1 MTGKRVLVTGAGGFI
16 GRWSVPA
23 LIDRGYEVHAVLS
36 RLTEREVPP
45 QLAGAEIH
53 VADLLSLESVD
64 ALLAGVRPSYLL
76 HFAWIATPGVY
87 WSSPENYRW
96 LEAGR
101 QLLSGFKSHGGIR
114 AVMAGT
120 CAEYDWTQVGLCDER
135 TSPLAGDVG
144 GKVTPYAE
152 CKIAMYRDLERFG
165 RMEGLST
172 AWGRIFFQFGPGE
185 APSRL
190 VSSVI
195 INLLSD
201 HEALCSH
208 GRQVRSFL
216 HVADVGSA
224 FAALLD
230 SEIRGAV
237 NIGSGEAVSLAELL
251 ETIAVQIGRP
261 TLLRLGAR
269 SAAASEPPL
278 LVPNVERLRQ
288 ELSWQP
294 RFNLLDGIAD
304 TIAWW
309 RAELTRSATT
319 GVAAAADLGTL
330 ETATTHKASR

>member
-64 ALLAGVRPSYLL
+64 ALLAGVRPSHLL
-76 HFAWIATPGVY
+76 HFAWIATPGIY

-135 TSPLAGDVG
+135 SSPLAGDVG

-152 CKIAMYRDLERFG
+152 CKSPCTATSNDSAGWKAYRPPGGEY
-165 RMEGLST
+165 
-172 AWGRIFFQFGPGE
+172 FFNSGP
-185 APSRL
+185 
-190 VSSVI
+190 
-195 INLLSD
+195 
-201 HEALCSH
+201 
-208 GRQVRSFL
+208 
-216 HVADVGSA
+216 
-224 FAALLD
+224 
-230 SEIRGAV
+230 
-237 NIGSGEAVSLAELL
+237 
-251 ETIAVQIGRP
+251 
-261 TLLRLGAR
+261 AR
-269 SAAASEPPL
+269 RRAASCH
-278 LVPNVERLRQ
+278 R
-288 ELSWQP
+288 
-294 RFNLLDGIAD
+294 
-304 TIAWW
+304 
-309 RAELTRSATT
+309 
-319 GVAAAADLGTL
+319 
-330 ETATTHKASR
+330 

>member
-1 MTGKRVLVTGAGGFI
+1 MTTRRVLVTGAGGFI

-23 LIDRGYEVHAVLS
+23 LIARGYEVHAVLS
-36 RLTEREVPP
+36 RASERDIPA

-64 ALLAGVRPSYLL
+64 ALLAGVRPSHLL

-87 WSSPENYRW
+87 WTSPDNYRW

-101 QLLSGFKSHGGIR
+101 HLLTGFKGHGGMR

-120 CAEYDWTQVGLCDER
+120 CAEYDWSRVGVCDER

-152 CKIAMYRDLERFG
+152 CKIALYRDLERFG

-195 INLLSD
+195 VNLLSGR
-201 HEALCSH
+201 EALCGH

-230 SEIRGAV
+230 SEIQGAV
-237 NIGSGEAVSLAELL
+237 NIGSGDAVSVAEFV
-251 ETIAVQIGRP
+251 EAIAAQIGRP
-261 TLLRLGAR
+261 SLLRLGAR
-269 SAAASEPPL
+269 SVSVSEPPL
-278 LVPNVERLRQ
+278 LVPNIERLRQ
-288 ELSWQP
+288 ELGWQP
-294 RFNLLDGIAD
+294 RFNLQDGISD

-309 RAELTRSATT
+309 REELTRH
-319 GVAAAADLGTL
+319 AAAAGADTVAILGT
-330 ETATTHKASR
+330 APR